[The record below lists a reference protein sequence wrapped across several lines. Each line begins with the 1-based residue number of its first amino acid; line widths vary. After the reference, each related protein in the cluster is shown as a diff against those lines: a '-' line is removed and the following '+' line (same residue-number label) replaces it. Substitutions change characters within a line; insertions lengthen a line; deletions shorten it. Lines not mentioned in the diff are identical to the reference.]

1 MKLSHQEFVQDKNN
15 IKKLVIL
22 LHGYGSNGENLLVL
36 APEISKS
43 IPEAKFIAPN
53 ATYNCD
59 IGMKESYQW
68 FSLAQHD
75 PVKMSTE
82 IVRSNDILNNFIKEQ
97 LDKHDLTKK
106 DLILIGFSQGAMMS
120 MYTSLKSSEEPAAII
135 ALSGRL
141 ILPND
146 INSKPKICLV
156 HGSDDDV
163 VGYHFLSEA
172 EKGLAKLG
180 IKYESHSLNN
190 LGHSIDYRVIKIIQ
204 NYIKKISW
212 EESMEYIG

>member
-59 IGMKESYQW
+59 IGMKDSYQW

-75 PVKMSTE
+75 PIKMSTE

-97 LDKHDLTKK
+97 LDKHVLTKK

-120 MYTSLKSSEEPAAII
+120 MYTSLKSNEEPAAII
-135 ALSGRL
+135 SLSGRL
-141 ILPND
+141 ILPNE

-163 VGYHFLSEA
+163 VDYHFLSEA
-172 EKGLAKLG
+172 EEGLAKLG
-180 IKYESHSLNN
+180 INYESHSLNN

-204 NYIKKISW
+204 NYIKKIS
-212 EESMEYIG
+212 